1 MEPTLVL
8 DRDGPVLSIEFNR
21 PERRNALSTV
31 TRGEIYA
38 ALTLV
43 RDDPSISAVV
53 FSGRGPCFCAGAD
66 LNEFGT
72 APPPLE
78 ARDIKSDR
86 DLWSLLAD
94 LDALLIAAL
103 HGAVLGAGLEL
114 ALLCDIR
121 IASPDSSFG
130 LPETRLGMVPA
141 AGGSQTL
148 PRAIRAGVAR
158 DMLIRGERCDARTA
172 LEHGLVAEIVDA
184 GDLLRRA
191 REIGHRSAAGRTMS
205 DPRRQL
211 LRRRRNR

>member
-1 MEPTLVL
+1 MEATLFL

-21 PERRNALSTV
+21 PERRNALTIAM
-31 TRGEIYA
+31 RGEIYE

-43 RDDPSISAVV
+43 RDDPSILVVV

-66 LNEFGT
+66 LTEFGT

-78 ARDIKSDR
+78 ARDVRSDR
-86 DLWSLLAD
+86 DLWSLLAG

-103 HGAVLGAGLEL
+103 HGPVLGTGLEL

-121 IASPDSSFG
+121 IAAPGSSLG

-148 PRAIRAGVAR
+148 PRAIGASTAR
-158 DMLIRGERCDARTA
+158 EMLLRGEPCDARTA
-172 LEHGLVAEIVDA
+172 LEYGLVAEIVEA

-191 REIGHRSAAGRTMS
+191 LEIGHRSAAGRAVS